1 MILNFEEDKFLTKRD
16 RELIDKYSYQLNL
29 KKGEIVNR
37 SKDECKG
44 LVLVLKGELRTYM
57 MSEEGR
63 EVTLYRIQ
71 EGDYCIL
78 SASCL
83 LENIVFEVVIEAFL
97 DSKIVVIP
105 SHVMNS
111 ILKDNLKF
119 ENVILKKAN
128 ERFSDVMWTMQSLL
142 FDGIEKRLLNLI
154 YDEVIA
160 NQKLE
165 INLTHEEM
173 AKLLGSSREVI
184 TRTLKKL
191 SKYDFIDITR
201 GKIRVVNLE
210 KVKKIL

>member
-105 SHVMNS
+105 SHVM
-111 ILKDNLKF
+111 L
-119 ENVILKKAN
+119 
-128 ERFSDVMWTMQSLL
+128 SL
-142 FDGIEKRLLNLI
+142 IHI
-154 YDEVIA
+154 
-160 NQKLE
+160 
-165 INLTHEEM
+165 
-173 AKLLGSSREVI
+173 
-184 TRTLKKL
+184 
-191 SKYDFIDITR
+191 
-201 GKIRVVNLE
+201 
-210 KVKKIL
+210 